1 MYFNICNLSTF
12 FHCFRKSSTIMH
24 KQHTNVTRFRIMSLY
39 ICKVNLHFLT
49 PKVPHRTDILQLW
62 IAYKFCKETG
72 RLHRRFNYKM
82 NLSDNHRQINRE
94 LEVSLKGMLYI
105 IYLYIRYRVEDNLC
119 RSHACRY
126 LEDNRIWI
134 LLYHQ
139 LTKSFTILQG
149 ILRKNPRSCM
159 ICIWRSIFCI
169 LKYQVE

>member
-1 MYFNICNLSTF
+1 
-12 FHCFRKSSTIMH
+12 
-24 KQHTNVTRFRIMSLY
+24 
-39 ICKVNLHFLT
+39 
-49 PKVPHRTDILQLW
+49 
-62 IAYKFCKETG
+62 
-72 RLHRRFNYKM
+72 M

-159 ICIWRSIFCI
+159 ICIWSSIFCI
-169 LKYQVE
+169 FFLFDLQKSHHSRHIMFLSSFSHSYTKGIVLSRRMLHMDIHISNNCLFPKRSRADRCIPHNTGLAEVKEGIRPCNL